1 MDYQYPEFEVVRNA
15 DRCIGCRACER
26 QCANEVHYYDA
37 DLGKMMCDDSKCVN
51 CQRCVTICPTRAL
64 KIIKSDNT
72 FRENANWT
80 MENIKE
86 IYKQAESGGVLL
98 SSMGNPKPL
107 PVYWDKILINAS
119 QVTNPSIDP
128 LREPM
133 ETKTFLAPSC
143 CIFFA

>member
-86 IYKQAESGGVLL
+86 IYKRQKNSCDSFFCGMHSCSLASI
-98 SSMGNPKPL
+98 SS
-107 PVYWDKILINAS
+107 S
-119 QVTNPSIDP
+119 QLCP
-128 LREPM
+128 EW
-133 ETKTFLAPSC
+133 SC
-143 CIFFA
+143 

>member
-86 IYKQAESGGVLL
+86 IYKSQKTAAIPFLRNAQLL
-98 SSMGNPKPL
+98 YSF
-107 PVYWDKILINAS
+107 Y
-119 QVTNPSIDP
+119 
-128 LREPM
+128 
-133 ETKTFLAPSC
+133 F
-143 CIFFA
+143 IFSTLS